1 MSGNSPCENLL
12 PFQEM
17 AEVDVEG
24 CELVL
29 LEDLDL
35 LDVVEFGLVVRSLRH
50 GSGGFGESDVFREP
64 VEAIW

>member
-1 MSGNSPCENLL
+1 
-12 PFQEM
+12 M